1 MATTQTIDAT
11 IFASS
16 HPDIAK
22 RTSISGVL
30 FSSFMLLV
38 GILAFAS
45 TFELEDRSSTVS
57 MALMVFG
64 TGLFLVG
71 IFRLF
76 WKSKEVVYL
85 PTGSIAKERSVFF
98 DLKHMDKLVDIV
110 NSGSFSANSD
120 IKSETSGNIR
130 MDVILSEDKKF
141 AAVQLFQFVPYT
153 YQPITSVHYFTNED
167 ASAVVAFETVVTDIL
182 WEGFY
187 QGAEQKVVSS
197 YDTVGVHIHKLLDE
211 SERAFLFIHRVGAFQ
226 YFIKDDEKFLSC
238 FEFVND

>member
-71 IFRLF
+71 I
-76 WKSKEVVYL
+76 
-85 PTGSIAKERSVFF
+85 SVF
-98 DLKHMDKLVDIV
+98 
-110 NSGSFSANSD
+110 SGSQR
-120 IKSETSGNIR
+120 K
-130 MDVILSEDKKF
+130 
-141 AAVQLFQFVPYT
+141 LFIYRPEVLQR
-153 YQPITSVHYFTNED
+153 N
-167 ASAVVAFETVVTDIL
+167 A
-182 WEGFY
+182 
-187 QGAEQKVVSS
+187 VSS
-197 YDTVGVHIHKLLDE
+197 LI
-211 SERAFLFIHRVGAFQ
+211 
-226 YFIKDDEKFLSC
+226 
-238 FEFVND
+238 

>member
-45 TFELEDRSSTVS
+45 TFELEDKSSTVS

-64 TGLFLVG
+64 TGLFLLG

-76 WKSKEVVYL
+76 WKSKEVVYV
-85 PTGSIAKERSVFF
+85 PTGSIAKERSIFF
-98 DLKHMDKLVDIV
+98 DLKHMDKLTDLV
-110 NSGSFSANSD
+110 NSGSFSADSK
-120 IKSETSGNIR
+120 IKSE
-130 MDVILSEDKKF
+130 DVILSADNKF

-153 YQPITSVHYFTNED
+153 YQPVTAVHYFTND
-167 ASAVVAFETVVTDIL
+167 AAAAVA
-182 WEGFY
+182 
-187 QGAEQKVVSS
+187 
-197 YDTVGVHIHKLLDE
+197 
-211 SERAFLFIHRVGAFQ
+211 AFLTKSQ
-226 YFIKDDEKFLSC
+226 L
-238 FEFVND
+238 N